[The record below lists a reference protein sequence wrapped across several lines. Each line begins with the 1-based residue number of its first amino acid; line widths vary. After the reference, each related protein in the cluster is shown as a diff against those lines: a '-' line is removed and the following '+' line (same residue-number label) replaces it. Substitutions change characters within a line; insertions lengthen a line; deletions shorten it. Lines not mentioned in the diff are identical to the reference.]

1 MDEKLLKEFEAL
13 PHPTMCRLINF
24 DKAQVVPGIVAKT
37 FFLIVT
43 GTKPWFTMTVELHPR
58 IYIIQPDYWGIE
70 VIGCMH
76 GVLIPIPA
84 PYHVW
89 LDISHVIGKTG
100 IEVIGANK
108 TEKIKVP

>member
-1 MDEKLLKEFEAL
+1 
-13 PHPTMCRLINF
+13 
-24 DKAQVVPGIVAKT
+24 
-37 FFLIVT
+37 
-43 GTKPWFTMTVELHPR
+43 
-58 IYIIQPDYWGIE
+58 
-70 VIGCMH
+70 MH

-108 TEKIKVP
+108 SEKIKV